1 MLKLASNPD
10 GRIIAEMT
18 ELTLGQLGET
28 LKERFGEK
36 LEFYTPQAYVLGAI
50 QETDL
55 TTISGPAGAG
65 KNYLAARSGVPEV
78 LKESTRGL
86 RANEVQGVSYN
97 SRCDELDLVC
107 DELLNRSWLQ
117 VKFGPNKKDVYG
129 SKPEGYPRGSA
140 VVDTIAQ
147 QALEYRDDYE
157 DGLMPFK
164 SLRGVYVISPDFS
177 TLVSRLDGRPD
188 IDGRKMGSAEKTK
201 RFKEAYESL
210 EIGLSDS
217 WFECVVNEDEG
228 STALEMIKNVI
239 DRQERDERLN
249 RIARNA
255 MYAIRLEIARQV
267 GLPTS
272 FSVYSSRKY
281 RQNAIIKS
289 DTTNSPVVSRDH

>member
-1 MLKLASNPD
+1 MLKLASNLD

-28 LKERFGEK
+28 LKERFGEN
-36 LEFYTPQAYVLGAI
+36 LELYTPQAYVSDAI

-55 TTISGPAGAG
+55 TTFSGPAGAG

-78 LKESTRGL
+78 LKESTRAL

-97 SRCDELDLVC
+97 SRCGELDVVR
-107 DELLNRSWLQ
+107 EEILNRSWLQ

-129 SKPEGYPRGSA
+129 SKPDGYPKGSA

-147 QALEYRDDYE
+147 QALEYRDNHE

-164 SLRGVYVISPDFS
+164 SLRGIYVISPDFS
-177 TLVSRLDGRPD
+177 TLVDRLDGRPD
-188 IDGRKMGSAEKTK
+188 IDGRKMDSTEKTK
-201 RFKEAYESL
+201 RFKEAYDSL

-228 STALEMIKNVI
+228 KTALEMIKKVI
-239 DRQERDERLN
+239 DRQDRDERLN

-255 MYAIRLEIARQV
+255 MYAIRLEIARQI

-272 FSVYSSRKY
+272 FGVYSSRKY
-281 RQNAIIKS
+281 RQNLIANSAS
-289 DTTNSPVVSRDH
+289 D